1 MSEKRDAILA
11 ALDGRGISYELV
23 EHGAVYTIEEMDALP
38 LPHAE
43 AVVKNLFL
51 RDAKGR
57 RHFLVS
63 LQKEKRADLKTLG
76 GTLGVKLSFASEE
89 RLGMLLGLEKGAVT
103 PLGILNDE
111 QRAVEVLFDADIQA
125 MPLVGVHPGENTA
138 SVFLSPSDLVGLIQ
152 AHGSPFSWVSL
163 S

>member
-1 MSEKRDAILA
+1 MSEKRDVILA
-11 ALDGRGISYELV
+11 ALDGAGIGYELV
-23 EHGAVYTIEEMDALP
+23 EHGAVYTIEEMDALS

-63 LQKEKRADLKTLG
+63 LQKDKRADLKALG
-76 GTLGVKLSFASEE
+76 EALGVKLSFASEE
-89 RLGMLLGLEKGAVT
+89 RQGSFLGLEKGAVT
-103 PLGILNDE
+103 PLGVLNDG
-111 QRAVEVLFDADIQA
+111 QKAVEVLFDSDIQA

-138 SVFLSPSDLVGLIQ
+138 SVFLSPADLVALIQ
-152 AHGSPFSWVSL
+152 AHGNAFAWVDVP
-163 S
+163 